1 MTCVQG
7 LQSLNLSFN
16 ILIGRIPANIGVMRS
31 LESIDFSAN
40 RLSGQ
45 IPQSMSSLTFLSQLN
60 LSNNNLSG
68 KIPSST
74 QLQSLNA
81 SCFIGNKLCGA
92 PLIENCSIIDVKPNV
107 ENKRRK
113 DFGRPEVDWFYVGM
127 ALGFVVGFWVVWG
140 PLLVNK
146 KWRIMYFQFLDR
158 MGYRLGVFWH
168 KLDKML

>member
-60 LSNNNLSG
+60 LSNSNLSG

-107 ENKRRK
+107 ENKRSK
-113 DFGRPEVDWFYVGM
+113 DFGRPEVDWFYVSV
-127 ALGFVVGFWVVWG
+127 ALGFVVGFWVVLG
-140 PLLVNK
+140 PLLLNK
-146 KWRIMYFQFLDR
+146 QGRIMYFQFLDHL
-158 MGYRLGVFWH
+158 GY
-168 KLDKML
+168 KL